1 MNEDDGALLA
11 AARAGAPAAIETLL
25 DRYQQRVF
33 RFGLQMCGDAEDA
46 KDVLQET
53 LLAAAGGLADFRGA
67 SSVPTWLYAIARSF
81 CIKKRRRSKFAPSA
95 EISLD
100 DAAVRLPSPQ
110 PGPEEIASGAEVKRA
125 LAGALAALDPA
136 SREVLVLRDIEGL
149 TATEVA
155 EVTGSSVAAVKSRL
169 HRTRASLRA
178 TLARTLGETTPESGP
193 GCPDVLGVF
202 STSLEGDLDPAL
214 CAGLERHIETC
225 AICRRTCD
233 SLKRTLAICSSV
245 PSGPVPGPVKESV
258 RVALR
263 AALRDIADPPSS
275 TSARRSG
282 SSPTKSDS

>member
-1 MNEDDGALLA
+1 VNEDDGALLA

-33 RFGLQMCGDAEDA
+33 RFGPQMCGDAEDA

-81 CIKKRRRSKFAPSA
+81 CIKKRRRSKFAPSE

-100 DAAVRLPSPQ
+100 DAAARLPSPQ

-125 LAGALAALDPA
+125 LAWALAALDPA

-149 TATEVA
+149 TATEVV
-155 EVTGSSVAAVKSRL
+155 EVTSSSVAAVKSRL
-169 HRTRASLRA
+169 HRARASLRA
-178 TLARTLGETTPESGP
+178 SLARTLGEATLESGP
-193 GCPDVLGVF
+193 GCPDVAGAL
-202 STSLEGDLDPAL
+202 SASLEGDLDPAL

-245 PSGPVPGPVKESV
+245 RSGPVPGPVKESV
-258 RVALR
+258 RVALC

-275 TSARRSG
+275 GSARRSG
-282 SSPTKSDS
+282 SAPTKSDS